1 MVPRL
6 LVSPSERP
14 ASGNGSVVS
23 ANAYV
28 GGLAWR
34 AAQAHPMGYSQLSF
48 GYWASPP
55 PSLRSFGVD
64 LRPREE
70 PMADQP
76 QYDVVIVGA
85 GIAGSII
92 ASELAAAGKRV
103 LILDAG
109 QGVPDNRGQY
119 MDNFYLSNAKTPESP
134 YPPLGR
140 LPGREATPRA
150 TIAGLNV
157 WTDPEELPD
166 PAGAADAPAAKPSL
180 CQHLPSAS
188 AAAPPGTGWAPRSA
202 SCRTTSRCTP
212 TTTFSAPAPTGRSPT
227 RSCRSS
233 MARPRPR
240 SASRRAWPSRRRSRT
255 RSVSPSRP
263 ATSTRSCR
271 SRSRSST
278 RPSRRASPA
287 SISPVSN
294 GKPVFVTPTPAG
306 RNSQPYQNRRVCA
319 GNTNCIP
326 ICPIQ
331 AKYDATV
338 TLAKALNTGKVTVI
352 YKAVASKVLTDENG
366 RISGS
371 PVPPL
376 GPRGRPHARRGADG
390 DGGDLRP
397 RRPRDREPEAAAA
410 LRQRAVSQG
419 ARQPQR
425 PGGTQPDGSRALSVV
440 GADAGGAAGLPLPR
454 AALHLGI
461 ESLRDGEFRRERAAF
476 RMEIG
481 NEGWN
486 FPIGD
491 PYVTVQDFINGTN
504 NSRLNPVSPPSLV
517 PFPPPAGPA
526 LGGVE
531 LALAVNDRLTRQFRI
546 ACLLEQAPQA
556 SNRVT
561 LDPTRTDG
569 LGLARPKISY
579 GLDPYTLDGFAA
591 ARETSSAIYQQMSAT
606 EFTDYSQSTSQP
618 GYFEYEGVPYVLF
631 GAGHLVGTHRMG
643 TDRPAR

>member
-1 MVPRL
+1 MI
-6 LVSPSERP
+6 
-14 ASGNGSVVS
+14 
-23 ANAYV
+23 
-28 GGLAWR
+28 
-34 AAQAHPMGYSQLSF
+34 
-48 GYWASPP
+48 
-55 PSLRSFGVD
+55 
-64 LRPREE
+64 
-70 PMADQP
+70 DQP
-76 QYDVVIVGA
+76 QYDVLIVGA

-92 ASELAAAGKRV
+92 ASELATAGKRV

-109 QGVPDNRGQY
+109 QGVPENRSEY
-119 MDNFYLSNAKTPESP
+119 MDNFYLSNSKTPESP
-134 YPPLGR
+134 YPPLGS

-157 WTDPEELPD
+157 WTDPDQSYLIQPEPRTPLPQNLPFASTYERVGGGTTWHWLGTSLRLVPHDLKMYSHYDVFDKSADWPISYAELSQLYGK
-166 PAGAADAPAAKPSL
+166 AEAEIGV
-180 CQHLPSAS
+180 SAS
-188 AAAPPGTGWAPRSA
+188 VAQQAPLENAIGLTYPPGYQYPLN
-202 SCRTTSRCTP
+202 P
-212 TTTFSAPAPTGRSPT
+212 IPL
-227 RSCRSS
+227 
-233 MARPRPR
+233 
-240 SASRRAWPSRRRSRT
+240 
-255 RSVSPSRP
+255 SVVDQ
-263 ATSTRSCR
+263 AV
-271 SRSRSST
+271 
-278 RPSRRASPA
+278 AQGVA
-287 SISPVSN
+287 GLDSPVSN

-338 TLAKALNTGKVTVI
+338 TLAKALNTGKVTAI
-352 YKAVASKVLTDENG
+352 YKAVVSKVLTDENG
-366 RISGS
+366 RVSGVQYIPWDRQVDPTPGAVQTVTAATYVLAAHAIEIPKLLLLS
-371 PVPPL
+371 ANEQFPKGLANRSDQVGRNLMDHVIYLSWALAPEGQPVFPYRGPL
-376 GPRGRPHARRGADG
+376 STSG
-390 DGGDLRP
+390 
-397 RRPRDREPEAAAA
+397 
-410 LRQRAVSQG
+410 V
-419 ARQPQR
+419 
-425 PGGTQPDGSRALSVV
+425 
-440 GADAGGAAGLPLPR
+440 
-454 AALHLGI
+454 

-504 NSRLNPVSPPSLV
+504 NSRLNPISPPSLV
-517 PFPPPAGPA
+517 PFPPPAGPP

-591 ARETSSAIYQQMSAT
+591 ARETSSAIYQQMNAT

-643 TDRPAR
+643 TDPACSVTNAAQRSWDHDNLWIVGSGSFPTVATPNPTLTLSALAFKTAADILSALR